1 MQPSMLAAR
10 AAAPTLFF
18 ALTLVPVAGIHAS
31 DKVLDGCY
39 VPLSGYAES
48 TSLAP
53 RRPSA
58 VGDEQLG
65 TYRVVLTRSGWE
77 DLSGLQRARTVKR
90 LVLDGPFRGVITG
103 LSEDFVPVLSHALGT
118 NTRTGFIET
127 RDDDVVPL
135 GIDECELG
143 VLETLNIAGGTG
155 DYIDVVLGSTLT
167 VRGTVNAC
175 TGLNDFEVVS
185 DQGEICFEAP
195 QP

>member
-18 ALTLVPVAGIHAS
+18 ALTLVPVAVIHAS

-118 NTRTGFIET
+118 NDRTGFIET
-127 RDDDVVPL
+127 SEDYVAPTGQD
-135 GIDECELG
+135 GCELW
-143 VLETLNIAGGTG
+143 VRETLNIVGGTG
-155 DYIDVVLGSTLT
+155 DYSDVHTGSTLT
-167 VRGTVNAC
+167 VTGTVNAC
-175 TGLNDFEVVS
+175 TGLNDFAVDS
-185 DQGEICFEAP
+185 DEGEICFDP